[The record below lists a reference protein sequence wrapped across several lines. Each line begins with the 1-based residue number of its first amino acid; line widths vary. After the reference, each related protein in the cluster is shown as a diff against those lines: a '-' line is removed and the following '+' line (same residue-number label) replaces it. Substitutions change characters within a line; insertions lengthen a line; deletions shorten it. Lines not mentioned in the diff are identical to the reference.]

1 MDHKELVEL
10 ILARVLEKLAQNGA
24 CQEGCAACGG
34 PAADDGRPGL
44 LILTQEHGETCHSV
58 LEDPRLTAHYRTQCA
73 LLQDYQV
80 DLDGIEA
87 VVIYEFTNEVLC
99 KLASGICDTPF
110 TKLAQQALLAGKR
123 VFVPTEELEAMRA
136 TSCKLPAPYCAML
149 QEKLALLTA
158 CGLTIC
164 SQQNLAGAILDGA
177 CPACACAAPA
187 AEPAPAPEQPCCPA
201 KELCLDKRVL
211 TERDVIAA
219 EKDEVT
225 CIRIGEKTI
234 LTALAADYAKSKGIR
249 LIRGAER

>member
-10 ILARVLEKLAQNGA
+10 ILARVVEKLTQSGA
-24 CQEGCAACGG
+24 CSQGCPACGG
-34 PAADDGRPGL
+34 PTPDDGRPGL
-44 LILTQEHGETCHSV
+44 LILTQEHGEDCHHV
-58 LEDPRLTAHYRTQCA
+58 LEDPRLTACYRTECA

-80 DLDGIEA
+80 DLDRFEA
-87 VVIYEFTNEVLC
+87 VVIYQFTNEVLC
-99 KLASGICDTPF
+99 KLAGGICDTPF
-110 TKLAQQALLAGKR
+110 LKLAQQALLTGKR
-123 VFVPTEELEAMRA
+123 VFVPTEEMEAMRA

-177 CPACACAAPA
+177 CPACSAAPA
-187 AEPAPAPEQPCCPA
+187 APAAPPEPCGPE

-219 EKDEVT
+219 DKDEVT

-234 LTALAADYAKSKGIR
+234 LTALAVEYSKSKGIR
-249 LIRGAER
+249 LIRGAGR